1 MKSGSLAALL
11 GAAAILMTSGA
22 VHIVSIVLLP
32 FVAPADAFA
41 RVAAFA
47 PVASM
52 RVLPRA
58 SLPGDPLPGRDP
70 ALATAICRYD
80 LARGP
85 LRVSAAVG
93 SASFVAL
100 AIHSR
105 TGLAFYGLNDR
116 AGNDGKL
123 DLVLMTST
131 QLDRAA
137 AADVEDAPVRDVR
150 VVAPEDE
157 GFVTLDV
164 LSRIGGYAQSAQDLS
179 SMSCKVERQP

>member
-1 MKSGSLAALL
+1 MRSGNLAAVLI
-11 GAAAILMTSGA
+11 ATAVLMTAGA

-32 FVAPADAFA
+32 LIAPADAFA
-41 RVAAFA
+41 RIVAFA
-47 PVASM
+47 PLAAV

-58 SLPGDPLPGRDP
+58 SMADDPLPGRDP
-70 ALATAICRYD
+70 SLATAICRYD
-80 LARGP
+80 LDRGP
-85 LRVSAAVG
+85 LHVSAAIG
-93 SASFVAL
+93 SARFVAL

-123 DLVLMTST
+123 DLVLMTPA
-131 QLDRAA
+131 QLDRAV

-164 LSRIGGYAQSAQDLS
+164 LSRIGGYAESERELT

>member
-1 MKSGSLAALL
+1 MRNGSLTAVM
-11 GAAAILMTSGA
+11 GAAAVLMIAGA

-32 FVAPADAFA
+32 LIAPDDAFA
-41 RVAAFA
+41 RIVAFA
-47 PVASM
+47 PLASV

-58 SLPGDPLPGRDP
+58 SMPGDPLPGRDP
-70 ALATAICRYD
+70 SLATAICRYD
-80 LARGP
+80 LGRGP
-85 LRVSAAVG
+85 LRVAAAGG
-93 SASFVAL
+93 SARFMAL
-100 AIHSR
+100 SIHSR

-123 DLVLMTST
+123 DLVLMTPA
-131 QLDRAA
+131 QLDRAV

-157 GFVTLDV
+157 GFITLDA
-164 LSRIGGYAQSAQDLS
+164 LSRIDGYAESEEDLA

>member
-1 MKSGSLAALL
+1 MRTGSLAATL
-11 GAAAILMTSGA
+11 GAAAILMVAAA

-32 FVAPADAFA
+32 LVAPEDAFA
-41 RVAAFA
+41 RIAAFA
-47 PVASM
+47 PAASV

-58 SLPGDPLPGRDP
+58 SMPGDPLPGRDP
-70 ALATAICRYD
+70 SLATAICRYD
-80 LARGP
+80 LERGP

-93 SASFVAL
+93 SARFMAL

-123 DLVLMTST
+123 DLVLMTPA
-131 QLDRAA
+131 QLDRAV

-150 VVAPEDE
+150 VVAPENE

-164 LSRIGGYAQSAQDLS
+164 LSRTGGYANSEQDLA

>member
-1 MKSGSLAALL
+1 MTGERLAGVL
-11 GAAAILMTSGA
+11 GAVAILMLGAA

-32 FVAPADAFA
+32 LIAPADAFA
-41 RVAAFA
+41 RIAAFA
-47 PVASM
+47 PVASV

-58 SLPGDPLPGRDP
+58 SMPGDPLPGRDP
-70 ALATAICRYD
+70 SLATAICRYD
-80 LARGP
+80 LGRGP
-85 LRVSAAVG
+85 LRVSAAV
-93 SASFVAL
+93 ASSRFMAL

-123 DLVLMTST
+123 DLVLMTPA
-131 QLDRAA
+131 QLERAI
-137 AADVEDAPVRDVR
+137 AADLEDAPVHDVR
-150 VVAPEDE
+150 VVAPEIE

-164 LSRIGGYAQSAQDLS
+164 LSRIGGYAGSEQELG